1 MMEYLNSQ
9 LNTMECTWRALMG
22 HWSFWV
28 PFCLTKLK
36 GGVNAYDIADAI
48 IQGFIDVIDLRN
60 YAYTEI
66 IQYFNDASM
75 DNEPLLLQHHLT
87 TLNWEH
93 YWKLMSY
100 KKKSVLQFPQTFP
113 LVIW

>member
-1 MMEYLNSQ
+1 M
-9 LNTMECTWRALMG
+9 
-22 HWSFWV
+22 

-36 GGVNAYDIADAI
+36 GGVNAYDIADAT

-75 DNEPLLLQHHLT
+75 DNEPLLLQHYLT
-87 TLNWEH
+87 IFNWEH

-113 LVIW
+113 LVI

>member
-1 MMEYLNSQ
+1 M
-9 LNTMECTWRALMG
+9 
-22 HWSFWV
+22 

-36 GGVNAYDIADAI
+36 GDVNAYDIADAI
-48 IQGFIDVIDLRN
+48 IQGFKDVINLRD

-75 DNEPLLLQHHLT
+75 GNVPLLLQHHLT

-113 LVIW
+113 LVI

>member
-1 MMEYLNSQ
+1 M
-9 LNTMECTWRALMG
+9 
-22 HWSFWV
+22 

-36 GGVNAYDIADAI
+36 GDVNAYDIADAI
-48 IQGFIDVIDLRN
+48 IQGFKDVINLRD

-75 DNEPLLLQHHLT
+75 GNVPLLLQHHLT

-100 KKKSVLQFPQTFP
+100 KKKNSIAISPNLPIGNMIDKAATNVKAGSTVGILYGFNSPNY
-113 LVIW
+113 